1 MPDEFPDRG
10 TQRQPG
16 RCAQP
21 CRLQYSL
28 SCDAHKRNYLNLKDI
43 CTLSD
48 VKALSESGAASL
60 KIEGRLK
67 SAAYV
72 AGVTAAY
79 RRALDYYQAT
89 GEEYRP
95 APEELEELALLF
107 NRGGFSKGYI
117 YGKTGDM
124 ILRGESQAFRDSG
137 RLCTV
142 IGRQTGAPEPNA

>member
-1 MPDEFPDRG
+1 M
-10 TQRQPG
+10 
-16 RCAQP
+16 
-21 CRLQYSL
+21 
-28 SCDAHKRNYLNLKDI
+28 
-43 CTLSD
+43 
-48 VKALSESGAASL
+48 
-60 KIEGRLK
+60 
-67 SAAYV
+67 

-124 ILRGESQAFRDSG
+124 ICAESPKHSRDSG